1 MTTLADI
8 QADLE
13 AIEIELQ
20 TASASISRLYAKI
33 NRRLMDYAASPDW
46 AKLRDRVAGIE
57 KNLAQVSREAMH
69 TADWIHEIK

>member
-13 AIEIELQ
+13 AIEMEFQ
-20 TASASISRLYAKI
+20 TASASVSRLYAKI
-33 NRRLMDYAASPDW
+33 NRRLMDYVASPDW

-57 KNLAQVSREAMH
+57 TSMAQVSRDVTK

>member
-13 AIEIELQ
+13 AIEMQLQ
-20 TASASISRLYAKI
+20 TASASMSRLYAKI

-46 AKLRDRVAGIE
+46 TKLRDRVAGIE
-57 KNLAQVSREAMH
+57 KSLAEVNHEAMK
-69 TADWIHEIK
+69 TADWLHEIK

>member
-8 QADLE
+8 QVDLE
-13 AIEIELQ
+13 AIELELQ
-20 TASASISRLYAKI
+20 TVTASMSRLYAKI
-33 NRRLMDYAASPDW
+33 NRRLMDYTASPDW

-57 KNLAQVSREAMH
+57 KSLAEVSREAMH

>member
-13 AIEIELQ
+13 AIELEFQ
-20 TASASISRLYAKI
+20 TVSASMSRLYARI

-46 AKLRDRVAGIE
+46 AKLRDRVADIE
-57 KNLAQVSREAMH
+57 KSLGEVKYKAMK